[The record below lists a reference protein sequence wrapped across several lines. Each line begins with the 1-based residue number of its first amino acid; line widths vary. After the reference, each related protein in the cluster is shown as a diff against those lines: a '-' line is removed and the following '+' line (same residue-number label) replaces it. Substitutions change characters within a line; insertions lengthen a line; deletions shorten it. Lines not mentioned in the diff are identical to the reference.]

1 MRKITALLLVAVL
14 LAASFS
20 GCILVPD
27 DADSSGKE
35 SQSVPESSTADLT
48 SKEESEESSQESEEQ
63 SSESETESQSSD
75 SGQESEDTSESSEE
89 SDEEE
94 ESSRPSL
101 GVNFT
106 AVAFHFTQ
114 DDGSTVTVDMPVPDT
129 WYGYEGD
136 ISLFRDTADYEEIK
150 VAEVSEARVL
160 ENAGDIDPYIT
171 EPGYTGATVI
181 EEKMYTGNGGSSIY
195 YYKTEAVPMGGMHE
209 IEVWY
214 PCFYYILMPDNTFVN
229 LVFYAL
235 DSGDTEDFEL
245 FDQIVGSMVIK
256 TAPAEVQE

>member
-1 MRKITALLLVAVL
+1 MRKITALLLAAAL
-14 LAASFS
+14 IAASFS
-20 GCILVPD
+20 GCILAPD
-27 DADSSGKE
+27 DADSSSKE

-48 SKEESEESSQESEEQ
+48 SKEESEESSEESEEQ
-63 SSESETESQSSD
+63 SSATEPESQPSGSEKEETSQSSD
-75 SGQESEDTSESSEE
+75 SSEE
-89 SDEEE
+89 SEE

-106 AVAFHFTQ
+106 AAAFHFTQ

-150 VAEVSEARVL
+150 VAEVSEARIL
-160 ENAGDIDPYIT
+160 ENAEDIDPYIT
-171 EPGYTGATVI
+171 APGYTGATVI

-195 YYKTEAVPMGGMHE
+195 YYKTEAAPMGGMHE

-229 LVFYAL
+229 LVFYAINKE
-235 DSGDTEDFEL
+235 DTEDFEL
-245 FDQIVGSMVIK
+245 FDQIVSSMVIK
-256 TAPAEVQE
+256 TAPAEIQE